1 MDALDYVRS
10 LKSRRRLILACV
22 VTALVIAWVTT
33 PDEPTIEP
41 AAEVGESFTASHRML
56 YTPPAEALAAGGL
69 ESSLPGIAFLTTTGI
84 VPERAAALIGFEDE
98 PALLASRITV
108 EVDDLLDV
116 MTISMTGPDGD
127 RAAEVAN
134 AFAESLKAYLG
145 ELAEV
150 RREAAAQSSAA
161 ELEVVRERLEQ
172 LTAQVAAGGAVDPL
186 LETQRQVLLQEYAE
200 LFSRVESSTSSAG
213 LGSGLLTLEEATP
226 VPAASSSTSGFE
238 PPTNRW
244 ARLLI
249 ALAVSLV
256 LGAVLALFIDRLD
269 PRLRSRR
276 AVEESLGLPV
286 VAEVPLRRRSRRK
299 RATNTV
305 EAVSEPTSATA
316 EAHRRLRTA
325 LVTATARAA
334 SGASGN
340 GNGVAHLAD
349 QPPRLVVVTSA
360 ERGEGKTTT
369 VANLAAV
376 HAEAGRS
383 VLVVDA
389 DIRRPT
395 IHRLLG
401 VDDERGVTTLGPGG
415 YLSGALAGVVQESTI
430 PGVKV
435 VAAGPHP
442 PNLGELVARLR
453 DIIEAARP
461 LADVVLV
468 DTPGLLVADDAA
480 ALIPAADAVIIVARY
495 SVTRTAAAREMRQLL
510 DRMDL
515 PVIVATL
522 VGVPQGSVPSY
533 DRSSLVSRFRRLP
546 LIGRVLAPADGVPR
560 QQPPGTPP
568 ASDRTDDAASTTRR

>member
-22 VTALVIAWVTT
+22 VTALAIAWVTT
-33 PDEPTIEP
+33 PDEPTVEP
-41 AAEVGESFTASHRML
+41 AAEAGESFTASHRML
-56 YTPPAEALAAGGL
+56 YTPSAEVLAAGGL
-69 ESSLPGIAFLTTTGI
+69 ESSLPGIAYLTTTGV
-84 VPERAAALIGFEDE
+84 VPERAAALIDFEDE

-161 ELEVVRERLEQ
+161 ELEVVRERLER
-172 LTAQVAAGGAVDPL
+172 LNAQVAGGGAVDPL

-200 LFSRVESSTSSAG
+200 LFSRVESTSNAA

-226 VPAASSSTSGFE
+226 VPAGSSGTSGFE

-286 VAEVPLRRRSRRK
+286 VAEVPLRRRSRRM
-299 RATNTV
+299 RASNTV
-305 EAVSEPTSATA
+305 EAVSEPTSAST

-325 LVTATARAA
+325 LVAATARAA
-334 SGASGN
+334 SGAAGN
-340 GNGVAHLAD
+340 GNGVVHLAD
-349 QPPRLVVVTSA
+349 QSPRLVVVTSA

-389 DIRRPT
+389 DVRRPT

-401 VDDERGVTTLGPGG
+401 VDDDRGVTTLGPGG
-415 YLSGALAGVVQESTI
+415 YLTGALAGVAQESSI

-453 DIIEAARP
+453 DVIEAARP

-480 ALIPAADAVIIVARY
+480 ALVPAADAVIVVARY

-510 DRMDL
+510 ARMDL

-522 VGVPQGSVPSY
+522 VGVPQGSVPTY
-533 DRSSLVSRFRRLP
+533 DSRSPVSPLRRLP
-546 LIGRVLAPADGVPR
+546 VIGRVLAPANSVPR
-560 QQPPGTPP
+560 HQPPGTPP